1 MKREIYYMP
10 NINYTIMHNENKE
23 TVVVIDPIIS
33 KNKIYYKREYD
44 SLIIYNEKIKVAVL
58 LDLFKE
64 LKDITTFL
72 LVEFG
77 TMGLRREIV
86 INL

>member
-1 MKREIYYMP
+1 MP